1 MMERQH
7 FPALDQAIG
16 KYTTQDDTDLKA
28 GLKASLYYLLKTMA
42 KIVKGT
48 FIVNDEDDKATEID
62 KFVVVLELN
71 HASLFGDATYKIN
84 LSRQTKLRRPH
95 NLPVNEDVSK
105 VLKRRNP

>member
-1 MMERQH
+1 MMECRN

-16 KYTTQDDTDLKA
+16 NYTTRDDTD
-28 GLKASLYYLLKTMA
+28 LKASLYYLLKTMA

-48 FIVNDEDDKATEID
+48 FIVNHEDDKATEFD

-84 LSRQTKLRRPH
+84 L
-95 NLPVNEDVSK
+95 
-105 VLKRRNP
+105 